1 MFVFV
6 LRICLAHSS
15 LLIFYVQS
23 DNTWPDIQ
31 TIPYHTIPYI
41 HMYMFHTY
49 MYRYRAGSDGL
60 FAFLIKCSKTRAA
73 KPRIVGLFNFY
84 IVIAYRIGR
93 RRV

>member
-23 DNTWPDIQ
+23 DNTWPYR
-31 TIPYHTIPYI
+31 PYHA
-41 HMYMFHTY
+41 YMFHTY

-73 KPRIVGLFNFY
+73 KPRIGGLFNFY